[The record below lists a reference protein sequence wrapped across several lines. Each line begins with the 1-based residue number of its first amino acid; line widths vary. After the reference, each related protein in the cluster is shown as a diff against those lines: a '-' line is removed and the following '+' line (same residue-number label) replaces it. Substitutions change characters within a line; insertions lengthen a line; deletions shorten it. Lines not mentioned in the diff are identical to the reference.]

1 MADLPVDRVLPDKP
15 PFTCVG
21 TDYFGPFQV
30 KRGRGLAKR
39 YGVIFTCL
47 TTRAIH
53 IDIAHSLD
61 TPSFINALR
70 RFVARR
76 GQVEV
81 IRSDNGTNFTG
92 AESELK
98 ALIQKWNKA
107 SVSSAMVQN
116 NIDWIFNP
124 PRVSHFGGVWERQI
138 RTIRK
143 TMNALLRQQTTDD
156 EGLLTLMCEVEAIVN
171 SRPIIRASDD
181 PNDLEA
187 LTPNHL
193 LLLKGNPGLP
203 PGVSSPEDNYSR
215 RRWRQ
220 VQYLANIFWKRWST
234 EYLPL
239 LQERQK
245 WLMPRCKIKVGDE
258 VLVVDERLPRC
269 SWLLGRVLEVMPDRN
284 GFVRRV
290 RVKTKSSELQRPVGK
305 LCLRLQ
311 AKGGD

>member
-1 MADLPVDRVLPDKP
+1 M
-15 PFTCVG
+15 T
-21 TDYFGPFQV
+21 Q
-30 KRGRGLAKR
+30 
-39 YGVIFTCL
+39 
-47 TTRAIH
+47 
-53 IDIAHSLD
+53 
-61 TPSFINALR
+61 
-70 RFVARR
+70 
-76 GQVEV
+76 
-81 IRSDNGTNFTG
+81 
-92 AESELK
+92 
-98 ALIQKWNKA
+98 
-107 SVSSAMVQN
+107 
-116 NIDWIFNP
+116 
-124 PRVSHFGGVWERQI
+124 
-138 RTIRK
+138 
-143 TMNALLRQQTTDD
+143 
-156 EGLLTLMCEVEAIVN
+156 
-171 SRPIIRASDD
+171 
-181 PNDLEA
+181 NDLEA

-311 AKGGD
+311 AEGGD